1 MRPSI
6 ADRIARHA
14 EDNRKRDIQEHKR
27 VIQAI
32 EHRRTQEE
40 FQKWK
45 EKMRFDMY
53 LTASQILMILT
64 CQRDMNAPKHPDDE
78 WSEEF
83 RTAIELIPEA
93 LRFYED
99 MAMESTEV
107 KNDVVR

>member
-1 MRPSI
+1 MRPDI
-6 ADRIARHA
+6 RDRIARHNH
-14 EDNRKRDIQEHKR
+14 DNALREHEENER
-27 VIQAI
+27 VRRAV

-40 FQKWK
+40 FRKWK

-83 RTAIELIPEA
+83 RTAVELIPEA
-93 LRFYED
+93 RRFYED
-99 MAMESTEV
+99 MAMECTEV
-107 KNDVVR
+107 KDAL

>member
-1 MRPSI
+1 MIVRPSM
-6 ADRIARHA
+6 AERIARHNK
-14 EDNRKRDIQEHKR
+14 DNALREHEENER
-27 VIQAI
+27 VRRAV
-32 EHRRTQEE
+32 EHRRTHEE
-40 FQKWK
+40 FLKWK

-93 LRFYED
+93 RQFYED
-99 MAMESTEV
+99 TMMECTEV
-107 KNDVVR
+107 KDAL